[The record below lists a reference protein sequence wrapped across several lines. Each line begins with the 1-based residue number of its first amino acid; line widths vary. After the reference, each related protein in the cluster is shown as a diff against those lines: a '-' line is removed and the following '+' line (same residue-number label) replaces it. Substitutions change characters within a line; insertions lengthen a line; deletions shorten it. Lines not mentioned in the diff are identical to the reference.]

1 MVSAVKDICIFMI
14 IVQAIVCF
22 APSGA
27 YEKYIRILVGLLM
40 ILRITEPIFGI
51 FMDGEAK
58 AEIQNRVMALQEELE
73 SQKVDFGEFTEI
85 FRENL
90 EMTVMDVPNSG
101 KEGGK
106 GVKR

>member
-1 MVSAVKDICIFMI
+1 MISAVKDICIFMI
-14 IVQAIVCF
+14 IVQAILCF
-22 APSGA
+22 SPGSV

-58 AEIQNRVMALQEELE
+58 VEIQNRVMALQEELE
-73 SQKVDFGEFTEI
+73 SQKVEFGEFTEI
-85 FRENL
+85 FQDDIEI
-90 EMTVMDVPNSG
+90 TVTGVPGSE